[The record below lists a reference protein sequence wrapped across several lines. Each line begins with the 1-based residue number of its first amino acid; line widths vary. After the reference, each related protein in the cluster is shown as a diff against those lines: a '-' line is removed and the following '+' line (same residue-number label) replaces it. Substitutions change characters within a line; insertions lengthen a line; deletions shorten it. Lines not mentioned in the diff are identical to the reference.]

1 MAGNC
6 HHPDFFLLIRTKIF
20 QTKQAFVDLHF
31 VKPLDVGGVFN
42 VAIAFEVVIAL
53 DDRWV
58 FYVALVFNLAL
69 VLDVAIVLDDKGVF
83 NVA

>member
-1 MAGNC
+1 VAGNC

-53 DDRWV
+53 DDR
-58 FYVALVFNLAL
+58 
-69 VLDVAIVLDDKGVF
+69 
-83 NVA
+83 